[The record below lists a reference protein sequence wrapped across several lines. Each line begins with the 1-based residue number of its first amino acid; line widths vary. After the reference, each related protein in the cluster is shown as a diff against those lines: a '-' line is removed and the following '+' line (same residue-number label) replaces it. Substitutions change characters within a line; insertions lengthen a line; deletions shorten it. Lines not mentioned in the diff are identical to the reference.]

1 MVILNTIHFKISLF
15 LFFSIIINLLPFP
28 DIINSCRPPILLL
41 VLIYWSLAYPNKINL
56 TYAFITGIIMDILL
70 VTPLGFYALTH
81 VITIYLITIYYP
93 QIRLQSNINKMFS
106 LLIIL
111 IPYIFMST
119 VLNDILEIQ
128 YNILNIIFSVIIS
141 VIIWPVLFHFL
152 RIFRQKYV

>member
-15 LFFSIIINLLPFP
+15 LFFSIIINLLPLP

-41 VLIYWSLAYPNKINL
+41 ILIYWSLAYPNKINL
-56 TYAFITGIIMDILL
+56 TYAFITGII
-70 VTPLGFYALTH
+70 
-81 VITIYLITIYYP
+81 ITIYYP
-93 QIRLQSNINKMFS
+93 QIRLQSHINKMFS